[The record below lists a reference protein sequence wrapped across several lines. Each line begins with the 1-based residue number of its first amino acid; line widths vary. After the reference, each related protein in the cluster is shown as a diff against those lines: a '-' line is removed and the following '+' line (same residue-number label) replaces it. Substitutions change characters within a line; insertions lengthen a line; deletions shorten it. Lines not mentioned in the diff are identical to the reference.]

1 MMSSLVLVASSLLW
15 PWTDMTAIAEIHL
28 AIGELDL
35 HASPALVG
43 GQDSPFYLPP
53 QGFGVLDDDG
63 GAHGDVL
70 DGVSPAVDVL
80 LVVVLFS
87 LPLEFCTQDID
98 CLVS

>member
-1 MMSSLVLVASSLLW
+1 MS
-15 PWTDMTAIAEIHL
+15 AIAEIDF
-28 AIGELDL
+28 AIAELDL
-35 HASPALVG
+35 QASPALVG
-43 GQDSPFYLPP
+43 GQDGPFDLPP
-53 QGFGVLDDDG
+53 EGFRVLDDDG

-98 CLVS
+98 CLVG

>member
-1 MMSSLVLVASSLLW
+1 MMSSLVLVASSLFW
-15 PWTDMTAIAEIHL
+15 PWTDVSAIAEIDF
-28 AIGELDL
+28 AIAELDL
-35 HASPALVG
+35 QASPALVG
-43 GQDSPFYLPP
+43 GQDSPFDLPP
-53 QGFGVLDDDG
+53 EGFRVLDDDG

>member
-1 MMSSLVLVASSLLW
+1 MMSSLVLVASSLFW
-15 PWTDMTAIAEIHL
+15 PWTDVAAIAKVDF

-35 HASPALVG
+35 QASPALVG
-43 GQDSPFYLPP
+43 GQDGPLNLPP
-53 QGFGVLDDDG
+53 EGFGVLDDDG

-70 DGVSPAVDVL
+70 DGVSTAVDVF

-98 CLVS
+98 GLVG

>member
-1 MMSSLVLVASSLLW
+1 MSS
-15 PWTDMTAIAEIHL
+15 IAEIHL

-43 GQDSPFYLPP
+43 GQDGPFDFPP
-53 QGFGVLDDDG
+53 EGFCVLDDDG

-70 DGVSPAVDVL
+70 DGVSTAVDVF

-87 LPLEFCTQDID
+87 LPLEFCTQDIN

>member
-1 MMSSLVLVASSLLW
+1 MSS
-15 PWTDMTAIAEIHL
+15 IAEIHL

-43 GQDSPFYLPP
+43 GQDGPFDFPP
-53 QGFGVLDDDG
+53 EGFCVLDDDG

-80 LVVVLFS
+80 LVVVLLS

-98 CLVS
+98 GLVG

>member
-1 MMSSLVLVASSLLW
+1 MMSSLDLVASSLFW
-15 PWTDMTAIAEIHL
+15 PWTDVSSIAEIHL

-63 GAHGDVL
+63 GARGDIL

-80 LVVVLFS
+80 LVVVLLP
-87 LPLEFCTQDID
+87 LPLEFCTQDVD
-98 CLVS
+98 GLVG

>member
-1 MMSSLVLVASSLLW
+1 MSS
-15 PWTDMTAIAEIHL
+15 IAEIHL

-43 GQDSPFYLPP
+43 GQDGPFDFPP
-53 QGFGVLDDDG
+53 EGFCVLDDDG

-70 DGVSPAVDVL
+70 DGVSTPVDVL

-98 CLVS
+98 GLVG